1 MPPEGSDPSLAEVPT
16 ESSAQG
22 SDPRLRL
29 GGMALR
35 NGLLVH
41 GPTHW
46 AVAVRNRSG
55 EIEVASGVK
64 PSFARGKLATTPL
77 VRGPLRLAEALAVI
91 PLARTRLRAARLP
104 FEDPRVIVAAAM
116 ASVASV
122 AARKL
127 ARGSASREALVAVL
141 GLTPALAA
149 LRDPDLA
156 AYHGA
161 EHKAIGAYESGG
173 SAADEPKEH
182 QRCGSNLIGPMLAF
196 SVAGQIIVEG
206 TLERPS
212 AIARGAASLAATGAA
227 VEVFAFSERKPEA
240 ALSRAVH
247 GAGYEIQR
255 LVSTREP
262 TPEQLAVGEAAVREL
277 LRVEPVSA
285 DNASE
290 DSAGVAQTPPL

>member
-1 MPPEGSDPSLAEVPT
+1 MAGAEDPGLSEAEDLAEADVET
-16 ESSAQG
+16 EQ
-22 SDPRLRL
+22 LRL

-46 AVAVRNRSG
+46 AVAVRNKAG
-55 EIEVASGVK
+55 EIEVASGAK
-64 PSFARGKLATTPL
+64 PTIAKGRLATTPL
-77 VRGPLRLAEALAVI
+77 VRGPLKLAEALAVV
-91 PLARTRLRAARLP
+91 PLARMRLRSARLP
-104 FEDPRVIVAAAM
+104 FEDPRVIAAAAL
-116 ASVASV
+116 ASAGSA

-127 ARGSASREALVAVL
+127 AKGNASREALVALL
-141 GLTPALAA
+141 GLAPALAA

-182 QRCGSNLIGPMLAF
+182 ERCGSNLIGPMLAF
-196 SVAGQIIVEG
+196 SVAGQILVEG
-206 TLERPS
+206 TLERPN

-227 VEVFAFSERKPEA
+227 VEVFAFSERKPNA

-247 GAGYEIQR
+247 GAGHEIQR
-255 LVSTREP
+255 RVSTQEP
-262 TPEQLAVGEAAVREL
+262 TTEQLAVGEAAVREL
-277 LRVEPVSA
+277 LRVERVR
-285 DNASE
+285 SE
-290 DSAGVAQTPPL
+290 DG

>member
-1 MPPEGSDPSLAEVPT
+1 MPSGVAGMTEQEAPAEDGQEPASDLM
-16 ESSAQG
+16 
-22 SDPRLRL
+22 RL

-46 AVAVRNRSG
+46 AVAVRNKAG
-55 EIEVASGVK
+55 EIEVASGPK
-64 PSFARGKLATTPL
+64 PSFARGRLATTPL
-77 VRGPLRLAEALAVI
+77 VRGPLRLAEALAVV

-104 FEDPRVIVAAAM
+104 FEDPRVLAAAAM
-116 ASVASV
+116 ASAASA

-127 ARGSASREALVAVL
+127 AKGNASREALIAL
-141 GLTPALAA
+141 IGLAPALAA

-182 QRCGSNLIGPMLAF
+182 ERCGSNLIGPMLAF
-196 SVAGQIIVEG
+196 SVAGQVLVEG
-206 TLERPS
+206 TLERPN

-227 VEVFAFSERKPEA
+227 VEVFAFSERNPDA

-262 TPEQLAVGEAAVREL
+262 TPDQLAVGEAAVREL
-277 LRVEPVSA
+277 LRVEPPAA
-285 DNASE
+285 DSNSE
-290 DSAGVAQTPPL
+290 GEAKDAAHMPT

>member
-1 MPPEGSDPSLAEVPT
+1 MNEELAEEATPQDG
-16 ESSAQG
+16 EPEAEQF
-22 SDPRLRL
+22 RL

-46 AVAVRNRSG
+46 AVAVRNKAG
-55 EIEVASGVK
+55 EIEVASGPK
-64 PSFARGKLATTPL
+64 PALARGRLATTPMI
-77 VRGPLRLAEALAVI
+77 RGPLRLAEALAVI

-104 FEDPRVIVAAAM
+104 FEDPRVIAAAAM
-116 ASVASV
+116 ASAGSA
-122 AARKL
+122 AARKF
-127 ARGSASREALVAVL
+127 AKGSAARETLIGLL
-141 GLTPALAA
+141 GLVPALAA

-182 QRCGSNLIGPMLAF
+182 ERCGSNLIGPMLAF
-196 SVAGQIIVEG
+196 SVAGQVIVEG
-206 TLERPS
+206 SMTRPN

-227 VEVFAFSERKPEA
+227 VEVFAFSERKPQA

-247 GAGYEIQR
+247 QAGYEIQR

-262 TPEQLAVGEAAVREL
+262 SPEQLAVGEAAVREL
-277 LRVEPVSA
+277 LRVEPPSA
-285 DNASE
+285 DTE
-290 DSAGVAQTPPL
+290 

>member
-1 MPPEGSDPSLAEVPT
+1 MAGETAPGLEPEPEANNDET
-16 ESSAQG
+16 EQ
-22 SDPRLRL
+22 LRL

-46 AVAVRNRSG
+46 AVAVRNADG
-55 EIEVASGVK
+55 EIEVASGPK
-64 PSFARGKLATTPL
+64 PRLARGRLATTPL
-77 VRGPLRLAEALAVI
+77 VRGPLRLAEALAVVPI
-91 PLARTRLRAARLP
+91 ARARLRSARLP
-104 FEDPRVIVAAAM
+104 FEDPRVIAAAAR
-116 ASVASV
+116 ASAASA
-122 AARKL
+122 AARKF
-127 ARGSASREALVAVL
+127 ARGSTSRETMIAVL
-141 GLTPALAA
+141 GLVPALAA

-182 QRCGSNLIGPMLAF
+182 ERCGSNLIGPMLAF
-196 SVAGQIIVEG
+196 SVAGQVLVEG
-206 TLERPS
+206 TLERPT

-227 VEVFAFSERKPEA
+227 VEVFAYSERNPEA

-247 GAGYEIQR
+247 GAGHEIQR
-255 LVSTREP
+255 LLSTREP

-277 LRVEPVSA
+277 LRVEPPAA
-285 DNASE
+285 DKGQEELRDGAP
-290 DSAGVAQTPPL
+290 TPT

>member
-1 MPPEGSDPSLAEVPT
+1 MAGTEDPGLSEAEEAKT
-16 ESSAQG
+16 EQ
-22 SDPRLRL
+22 LRL

-46 AVAVRNRSG
+46 AVAVRNKAG
-55 EIEVASGVK
+55 EIEVASGPK
-64 PSFARGKLATTPL
+64 PALAKGRLGTTPL
-77 VRGPLRLAEALAVI
+77 VRGPLKLAEALAVV
-91 PLARTRLRAARLP
+91 PLARMRLRSARLP
-104 FEDPRVIVAAAM
+104 FEDPRVIAAAAM
-116 ASVASV
+116 ASVGSA

-127 ARGSASREALVAVL
+127 AKGSASREALVAVL
-141 GLTPALAA
+141 GLVPALAA

-182 QRCGSNLIGPMLAF
+182 ERCGSNLIGPMLAF
-196 SVAGQIIVEG
+196 SVAGQVLVEG
-206 TLERPS
+206 TLERPN

-227 VEVFAFSERKPEA
+227 VEVFAFSERKPDA

-277 LRVEPVSA
+277 LRVEPPAA
-285 DNASE
+285 DRSSD
-290 DSAGVAQTPPL
+290 DSAGVAQTPST